1 MPLQDVIG
9 IVKIKDIRQ
18 TYCVF
23 PFTLSRSDFS
33 FPCAHCH
40 CLRPPSPPAPLHL
53 RTFKNECHCTPNTN
67 GQLSNASRSVEK
79 ASPLFPTPK
88 GTVFVRHFCP
98 PLEPTSSNRTHSCR
112 SFFSQQLRPKRTSP
126 VVLLAT
132 ATVDHYC
139 LTTPNAITR
148 RASRRSPRSS
158 HRTFIIADHM
168 NVIAVS

>member
-1 MPLQDVIG
+1 MFLVHP
-9 IVKIKDIRQ
+9 
-18 TYCVF
+18 F
-23 PFTLSRSDFS
+23 PFRLFVS
-33 FPCAHCH
+33 
-40 CLRPPSPPAPLHL
+40 LRPLPLSSSAISSGP
-53 RTFKNECHCTPNTN
+53 TTSTDIKNECHCTPNTN

-148 RASRRSPRSS
+148 RASQRNPRSS

>member
-1 MPLQDVIG
+1 MSLHAKPKPPTDKGKCLLQKSFVKGLNPL
-9 IVKIKDIRQ
+9 
-18 TYCVF
+18 
-23 PFTLSRSDFS
+23 
-33 FPCAHCH
+33 
-40 CLRPPSPPAPLHL
+40 PSL
-53 RTFKNECHCTPNTN
+53 
-67 GQLSNASRSVEK
+67 LSNASRSVEK